1 METPATIAVIVVCA
15 LLIWLLVAI
24 LKTPMK
30 LLLKLLLNM
39 LCGFVMLFVFNFIG
53 GFFDLSLG
61 MNTTNALVAGV
72 LGIPGLVLLILL
84 QAFL

>member
-30 LLLKLLLNM
+30 LLLKLFINM
-39 LCGFVMLFVFNFIG
+39 LCGFVMLFVFNFFG
-53 GFFDLSLG
+53 GFFDLALG
-61 MNTTNALVAGV
+61 INATNAIVAGV
-72 LGIPGLVLLILL
+72 LGIPGIVLQIGR
-84 QAFL
+84 AHV